1 MRLELVAILLC
12 SIRIRTMNTKFHE
25 AQKSNYEH
33 LELLLRVQ
41 QACAVEWHN
50 VQHPVSIWL
59 QLPELP

>member
-33 LELLLRVQ
+33 LELLLRE
-41 QACAVEWHN
+41 AISSRSGIM
-50 VQHPVSIWL
+50 PVSG
-59 QLPELP
+59 PCMDS